1 MTKRKHHP
9 TEEHPNDL
17 KMLVDEPEPP
27 TVPPPKPPTVP
38 PPKPPV
44 VEPPKPP
51 VVPPPP
57 PPPPPPPTPKKTI
70 KLNED
75 LQVTFK
81 LLQKQFDEFFEK
93 KTLGPADCEKLK
105 EMQTGM
111 DKIILIIEFYKRL
124 CNDLVATIDFLNQSE
139 ILSDYKLKSN

>member
-9 TEEHPNDL
+9 TEEHPNEL

-27 TVPPPKPPTVP
+27 TVPPPKPP
-38 PPKPPV
+38 
-44 VEPPKPP
+44 

-57 PPPPPPPTPKKTI
+57 PPPPPPPKKTI

-93 KTLGPADCEKLK
+93 KTLVPADCEKLK

-111 DKIILIIEFYKRL
+111 DKIILILEFYKTL
-124 CNDLVATIDFLNQSE
+124 CIDLCATINFLNQSD